1 MLTARRGAIALTSL
15 WVQNEGAENVG
26 EAGSQKV
33 VVPGNPIWG
42 NFYAEDGEVYLW
54 RAFLKGDHV
63 NVASMSDM
71 RLLAS
76 TIAGQQNWCFDLVGL
91 AVQELGAG
99 NEVTAVFT
107 TPIVRN
113 IHWPAVTAEDL
124 AERATPALQSRWPGV
139 KIASPYWAELRGSG
153 RAIDFWS
160 NEPVLWNANTG
171 PNATT
176 TCNLGLAYE
185 QSGAPTAALAAGTGF
200 YFGDP
205 LNPGARGHNL
215 TSASEKFKK
224 QPGGKVYPPDPGG
237 EPGKGGAKSTSPA
250 SSPLI
255 YGVVGAVIGFGAVR
269 VLAPKLKY
277 RTKGWL

>member
-33 VVPGNPIWG
+33 VEPGFWPFHARDSEIY
-42 NFYAEDGEVYLW
+42 FW
-54 RAFLKGDHV
+54 RAFLKGGHV

-71 RLLAS
+71 QLLAS
-76 TIAGQQNWCFDLVGL
+76 AVAGHQNWCFDLVGL

-99 NEVTAVFT
+99 TEVTAVFR
-107 TPIVRN
+107 TPIKRVMFT
-113 IHWPAVTAEDL
+113 PAVTAEDL
-124 AERATPALQSRWPGV
+124 AGLVTPALQSRWPGV
-139 KIASPYWAELRGSG
+139 TLASPYWAQLEGSD
-153 RAIDFWS
+153 RAIDFWA

-176 TCNLGLAYE
+176 VCNLGLGFQ
-185 QSGAPTAALAAGTGF
+185 QSGAPTAAMAAGTGF

-237 EPGKGGAKSTSPA
+237 EPGQAASGGKPA